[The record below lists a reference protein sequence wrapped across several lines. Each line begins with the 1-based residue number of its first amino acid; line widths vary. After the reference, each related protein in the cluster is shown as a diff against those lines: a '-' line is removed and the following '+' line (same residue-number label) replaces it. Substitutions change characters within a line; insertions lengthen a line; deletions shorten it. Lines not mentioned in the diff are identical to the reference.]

1 MAEWGQQAPV
11 YPPPG
16 VLKRPRTEYDMP
28 PQMAPGHDM
37 REYIVRDDERGA
49 PGVAKDSKTLGSAYD
64 QFLQRTEVPSYT
76 AGEATAL
83 AGASLGR
90 GIPMGDPSMLGHP
103 GHIVLGA
110 ASNGRDVGY
119 RGQML
124 VDTMPRPVR
133 EAVPLPSDATNTLYV
148 EGLPPNSTKRE
159 VSHIFRPFVGYKEV
173 RLVTKESKRRG
184 GYPLI
189 LCFVDFVD
197 AACAATA
204 LSALQ
209 GYKMDEDDR
218 DSTYLRIQFSRHPG
232 PRSGGGGGSRGR
244 H

>member
-1 MAEWGQQAPV
+1 M
-11 YPPPG
+11 
-16 VLKRPRTEYDMP
+16 VLK
-28 PQMAPGHDM
+28 
-37 REYIVRDDERGA
+37 
-49 PGVAKDSKTLGSAYD
+49 
-64 QFLQRTEVPSYT
+64 EVPSYT

-159 VSHIFRPFVGYKEV
+159 VSR
-173 RLVTKESKRRG
+173 
-184 GYPLI
+184 I
-189 LCFVDFVD
+189 LFHHVMI
-197 AACAATA
+197 
-204 LSALQ
+204 S
-209 GYKMDEDDR
+209 Y
-218 DSTYLRIQFSRHPG
+218 STL
-232 PRSGGGGGSRGR
+232 
-244 H
+244 